1 MGSSVPL
8 ENKAAPQEKSP
19 AEARP
24 HQTAKVPAA
33 TRSQSKDE
41 CVRFDNGN
49 ARVQRGHLETRGEWF
64 AMRQFGD
71 GCVRPPSML
80 RPLRSATNRPNEYRG
95 ALAAVFLVK
104 SPMQPIRRSRASGA
118 RSEQQVGAT
127 QVAAPAVVR
136 CVHAAVENRSSCVV
150 KRHAI
155 VFRRIANR
163 PMRQARRIRTG
174 FLHGIKKRAS
184 SFYRHLTEPKQDV
197 RPPENSQAHR
207 GPSFSGCDKWSA
219 MRTLHES
226 RTAI

>member
-1 MGSSVPL
+1 MVVWIFGGMGSSVPL

-71 GCVRPPSML
+71 GCVRPPSMITSFAIGNESPKRVSRGL
-80 RPLRSATNRPNEYRG
+80 GRSLPGQISHAADSTVPCKRGTFRATGWSYPGRCT
-95 ALAAVFLVK
+95 
-104 SPMQPIRRSRASGA
+104 RSRPMRPRG
-118 RSEQQVGAT
+118 R
-127 QVAAPAVVR
+127 
-136 CVHAAVENRSSCVV
+136 ENPSSCVV

-155 VFRRIANR
+155 V
-163 PMRQARRIRTG
+163 
-174 FLHGIKKRAS
+174 S
-184 SFYRHLTEPKQDV
+184 
-197 RPPENSQAHR
+197 R
-207 GPSFSGCDKWSA
+207 G
-219 MRTLHES
+219 
-226 RTAI
+226 